1 MPRDLTALVDWR
13 RNADSACCL
22 DWSSISFGV
31 DGSGC
36 AVAVAVV
43 AFAVV
48 SVVVGLLG
56 LLLRLA

>member
-22 DWSSISFGV
+22 DWSSISFGE

-36 AVAVAVV
+36 AVEV

>member
-22 DWSSISFGV
+22 DWSSISFGE

-36 AVAVAVV
+36 AVAAVV